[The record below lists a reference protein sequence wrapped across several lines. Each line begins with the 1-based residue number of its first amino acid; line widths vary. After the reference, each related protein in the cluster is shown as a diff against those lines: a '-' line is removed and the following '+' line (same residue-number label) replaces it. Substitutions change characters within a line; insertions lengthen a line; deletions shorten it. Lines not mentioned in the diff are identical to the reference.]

1 MSDVGALAGVS
12 LKSVSRVVNA
22 EAHVSPELAERVQA
36 AIDELGFRPDG
47 RARGLASQPSAR
59 AFGFVQVDA
68 ANPFFAAVYRG
79 LEDVARNHGVMVLT
93 GFTDAEPDRERALLE
108 ALIEHRVDGLVVAA
122 AEGSDELLGR
132 EIEHGTPVVCV
143 DRILTDPAC
152 DTLVSDTRDSTRRAI
167 THLHQQGHR
176 RIAFLGGDPN
186 VWTARERLAGYREAA
201 EHLGFEPHVI
211 THVGHPDRAEE
222 ATRRLLA
229 GRPTPTAIFTA
240 QDRITSGAIVE
251 LHASRRHLDI
261 ALFGFDELP
270 FAEQLEPSISVIAQD
285 PYAMGRRAAE
295 LLLER
300 TAHPDVP
307 ARFEVLPVELR
318 HRRSGNLPPSS

>member
-36 AIDELGFRPDG
+36 AIDELGFQPDR
-47 RARGLASQPSAR
+47 RARGLASPPSAR

-79 LEDVARNHGVMVLT
+79 LEDVSRDHGVMVLT
-93 GFTDAEPDRERALLE
+93 GSTDADPDRERALLE

-122 AEGSDELLGR
+122 AEGSDALLGR
-132 EIEHGTPVVCV
+132 EIERGTPVVCV
-143 DRILTDPAC
+143 DRILTDPAG
-152 DTLVSDTRDSTRRAI
+152 DTVVSDNRDSTRRAI

-186 VWTARERLAGYREAA
+186 VWTASERIAGYHDAA
-201 EHLGFEPHVI
+201 RHLGIEPHVV
-211 THVGHPDRAEE
+211 THVGRSDLAEH

-229 GRPTPTAIFTA
+229 ERPTPTAIFAA
-240 QDRITSGAIVE
+240 QDRITTGAIVE
-251 LHASRRHLDI
+251 LHASRRQHDI

-285 PYAMGRRAAE
+285 PYAMGRRAAA

-300 TAHPDVP
+300 TAHPDLP
-307 ARFEVLPVELR
+307 PRFEVLPVEMR
-318 HRRSGNLPPSS
+318 HRRSGDLPPSS